1 MLTTGSLWLP
11 AIIATVICFLGGSVL
26 HMMLPLHRKDFG
38 GLPEED
44 GVLEALRKSGAGPG
58 NYMFPHA
65 PDGQAFKDPA
75 FTAKWES
82 GPCGIMTL
90 WKPGRFTMGP
100 NLTKQFVFHLLVSFS
115 LAYLAALVLTAGMDY
130 MRVFRFMGTAAFLT
144 YVAAI
149 FPAAIWYREPTNV
162 VMGKV
167 LDGAVWGLLTAG
179 SFAGF
184 WPA

>member
-11 AIIATVICFLGGSVL
+11 AIIATVLCFLGGSVL

-44 GVLEALRKSGAGPG
+44 AVLDALRKSGAGPG
-58 NYMFPHA
+58 NYLFPYCT
-65 PDGQAFKDPA
+65 DMKAFKEPA
-75 FTAKWES
+75 FVAKLES

-90 WKPGRFTMGP
+90 RKPGKMVMGP
-100 NLTKQFVFHLLVSFS
+100 YFTKQILFHLLVSFS
-115 LAYLAALVLTAGMDY
+115 LAYLSVLALNAGMEY
-130 MRVFRFMGTAAFLT
+130 MRVFRFVGTAAFLT
-144 YVAAI
+144 YTAAI
-149 FPAAIWYREPTNV
+149 FPAAIWFHEPRNV
-162 VMGKV
+162 VVGKV
-167 LDGAVWGLLTAG
+167 IDGAVWGLLTAG